1 MNYKC
6 PSPCTHTHKYILDKV
21 VTREVEKI
29 KQVPVSVERLVPR
42 QNVSLF
48 PPFVSLQDQASARLS
63 RDARSS
69 SERESFFNKQMRTL
83 REKRM
88 ILKTQY
94 INKNS
99 MGQQCCKKCVQ
110 IA

>member
-42 QNVSLF
+42 QNVSLVF
-48 PPFVSLQDQASARLS
+48 LFFFCYFKDQARAPHSGEAW
-63 RDARSS
+63 SS
-69 SERESFFNKQMRTL
+69 SECESFFKKQMRIL
-83 REKRM
+83 REKNEN
-88 ILKTQY
+88 LTQT
-94 INKNS
+94 INK
-99 MGQQCCKKCVQ
+99 
-110 IA
+110 